1 MPAPPKPEKDKSLES
16 LADFRAKAEP
26 HDAFL
31 GLFAI
36 LARIQIEIDGGRVT
50 PTTAALE
57 ALSQIYER
65 DAAQQLTLQEW
76 NENAAKISSIMQT
89 VRIPLWAFEA
99 LAQGWG
105 RYMTAKPSVEFVNAM
120 GFRKGRGQGKTPVP
134 KTLELKLR
142 DFVLAQAVIIYRRV
156 QNRQGIDLATD
167 KACEHVANEHDI
179 GFETVR
185 DAYHAERKNYRAI
198 AALIGDEMDADY

>member
-1 MPAPPKPEKDKSLES
+1 MSAPPKPEKDKSLEA
-16 LADFRAKAEP
+16 LADFRAKAEQ

-31 GLFAI
+31 GLIAI
-36 LARIQIEIDGGRVT
+36 LTRIGTEIREGGVT

-105 RYMTAKPSVEFVNAM
+105 RYMTAKPGVEFVNAM

-142 DFVLAQAVIIYRRV
+142 DFVLAQEVIIYRRV
-156 QNRQGIDLATD
+156 QNRQGIDLPIG

-179 GFETVR
+179 GFETVH
-185 DAYHAERKNYRAI
+185 DAYYAERKNYRRI
-198 AALIGDEMDADY
+198 AKLFGDEMEANY

>member
-26 HDAFL
+26 YDTFL

-50 PTTAALE
+50 PATGALE

-65 DAAQQLTLQEW
+65 DAAEQLTLQEW

-105 RYMTAKPSVEFVNAM
+105 RYMTAKPGVEFVNAM

-134 KTLELKLR
+134 KTLEQKLR